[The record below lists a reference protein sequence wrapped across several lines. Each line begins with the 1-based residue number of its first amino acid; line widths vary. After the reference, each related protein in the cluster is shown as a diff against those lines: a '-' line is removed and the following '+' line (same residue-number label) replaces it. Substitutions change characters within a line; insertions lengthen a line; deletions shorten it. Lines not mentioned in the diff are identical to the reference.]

1 MNIKDVA
8 KRAGVS
14 ISTVSRVINRSAY
27 VSPEISA
34 VVERVLA
41 ETGYRPNA
49 LAKELQ
55 RNKTNTI
62 GVMLPRID
70 LGYFAEMFDG
80 IVTVL
85 NQHGYNVML
94 ANTRD
99 DVVEELRYL
108 DLFTEKRVDG
118 ILFFGTGE
126 NPAYQPAIS
135 RLRAPVVLVGQ
146 SGAYLGCSSVS
157 LDSFNAAKAMVS
169 YLIAQGHRRI
179 GCLAVEDHDVSVGIR
194 RKQGYLA
201 ALEEAGIAFDPSLLA
216 VGTFEYCSGEVGAQ
230 TLMNHPG
237 GAPTAIY
244 TITDRLA
251 VAVVGWL
258 QRHGHRVPDDV
269 SVACVD
275 DPEMLSYCY
284 PSITTMRFD
293 YRATGMQAAQ
303 VIVDRIEG
311 QTQEVTDVVMPFT
324 LQVRD
329 STRAVQQGD

>member
-1 MNIKDVA
+1 MKSFSWWLSLVRFEFAVPGAVPGVVPGVVPGEEGGLNIKDVA

-99 DVVEELRYL
+99 DVAEELRYF

-135 RLRAPVVLVGQ
+135 RMRTPVVLVGQ

-179 GCLAVEDHDVSVGIR
+179 GCLAVEDHDLFVQVETQQGEHRGIR
-194 RKQGYLA
+194 WVGHDDTPLA
-201 ALEEAGIAFDPSLLA
+201 CLIIRSPIHWATWGTTAFPSPL
-216 VGTFEYCSGEVGAQ
+216 T
-230 TLMNHPG
+230 
-237 GAPTAIY
+237 
-244 TITDRLA
+244 
-251 VAVVGWL
+251 
-258 QRHGHRVPDDV
+258 
-269 SVACVD
+269 
-275 DPEMLSYCY
+275 
-284 PSITTMRFD
+284 PST
-293 YRATGMQAAQ
+293 
-303 VIVDRIEG
+303 
-311 QTQEVTDVVMPFT
+311 
-324 LQVRD
+324 
-329 STRAVQQGD
+329 